1 MSSAGGLTSPQK
13 RMLDFLNTFIVR
25 KGISPSYA
33 EMQDALGFRSK
44 ASVSRYLYALRDRG
58 YIDFAPGRARTIVVL
73 FPMEGTPNW
82 ESIGRALY
90 LQNIELRGHLKTL
103 GWDVD
108 VKAMIL
114 PDIKK
119 GKRRGHD

>member
-13 RMLDFLNTFIVR
+13 RVLDFLNTFIIR

-44 ASVSRYLYALRDRG
+44 ASVSRYLCALRDRG
-58 YIDFAPGRARTIVVL
+58 YIDFAPGKARAIVVL

-82 ESIGRALY
+82 ESIARALY
-90 LQNIELRGHLKTL
+90 LQNIELRGHLLGL

-108 VKAMIL
+108 AKAMTL
-114 PDIKK
+114 PDSKK

>member
-1 MSSAGGLTSPQK
+1 MSNAGGLTSRQK
-13 RMLDFLNTFIVR
+13 RMLDFLNTFIMR

-44 ASVSRYLYALRDRG
+44 ASVSRYLCALRERG
-58 YIDFAPGRARTIVVL
+58 YIDFAPGKARTIVVL

-82 ESIGRALY
+82 ESIARALY
-90 LQNIELRGHLKTL
+90 LQNVDLRGHLKTL

-108 VKAMIL
+108 VKAMTL
-114 PDIKK
+114 PDSKK

>member
-1 MSSAGGLTSPQK
+1 MFNAGGLTLTQR
-13 RMLDFLNTFIVR
+13 RMLDFLSTFIAT
-25 KGISPSYA
+25 KGFSPSYA
-33 EMQDALGFRSK
+33 EMQDALDYRSK
-44 ASVSRYLYALRDRG
+44 ASVSRHLRTLRERG
-58 YIDFAPGRARTIVVL
+58 YIDFATGKARTIVVL
-73 FPMEGTPNW
+73 FSLAGTPNW
-82 ESIGRALY
+82 ESIARALY
-90 LQNIELRGHLKTL
+90 LQNMDMRGHLKDL